1 MWPQGVRHEKGILG
15 KLCRQ
20 GHNAII
26 REIRDSELFT
36 GITTPKVSK
45 SRILRWK
52 LCAQQLDV

>member
-26 REIRDSELFT
+26 REI
-36 GITTPKVSK
+36 
-45 SRILRWK
+45 
-52 LCAQQLDV
+52 Q